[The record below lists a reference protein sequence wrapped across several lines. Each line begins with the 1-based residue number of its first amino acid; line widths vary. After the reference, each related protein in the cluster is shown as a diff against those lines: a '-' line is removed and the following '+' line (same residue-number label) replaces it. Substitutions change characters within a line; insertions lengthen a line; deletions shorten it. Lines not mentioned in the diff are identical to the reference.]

1 MNKWA
6 SILLTGILFWGSC
19 DKPRSKLLYYDNGRL
34 KAELRIK
41 DGLRN
46 GYCKFYFPNGNI
58 MHEGLFKNDLKVGR
72 HLEYFLDSPNLVQFE
87 VYYEIRDGNQVPIRK
102 IKYNRD
108 GLAIYESNLADRK
121 IEIEPLST
129 PEFVGDTL
137 TVMVKIL
144 DPQFEYT
151 AAFVGEF

>member
-1 MNKWA
+1 
-6 SILLTGILFWGSC
+6 
-19 DKPRSKLLYYDNGRL
+19 
-34 KAELRIK
+34 
-41 DGLRN
+41 
-46 GYCKFYFPNGNI
+46 

-151 AAFVGEF
+151 AAFVGEFDRYLLTSDTIPLRHFGGTSDHSSTISVAAKQAGVKIA